1 MGGSRGTAQRTGGQ
15 VALWPPH
22 AYTLVCVYVYI
33 HMYPDTNTPIQTSF
47 LKDKQ
52 GTKLRNKKVST

>member
-1 MGGSRGTAQRTGGQ
+1 MGGSRGTVQRTGGQ
-15 VALWPPH
+15 AALWPPH

-33 HMYPDTNTPIQTSF
+33 RMYPDTNTPIHTSF